1 MSEYGHFRAYLDPLG
16 RVFLPD
22 GSYRQEIELVLTD
35 DPDRDPPSLADP
47 VLRLDADQARQ
58 LAQQLL
64 ALAWHA
70 EPAQR
75 SGVAR

>member
-16 RVFLPD
+16 RVLLPD
-22 GSYRQEIELVLTD
+22 GRCRQEIELVLTD
-35 DPDRDPPSLADP
+35 DPDRDPPGLPDP
-47 VLRLDADQARQ
+47 VLRLDAELARR

-70 EPAQR
+70 DPDQR